1 MKKLIPAILFL
12 LLFMSA
18 GYAQNSVTGK
28 LNFPELFIISP
39 IATNNHP
46 DIIPVKKIELLS
58 APVNN
63 LNAILT
69 GLPIIKLKETVAGKP
84 VLFFT
89 RFSLNDMLENSI
101 NSMNDRLLNT
111 YDDHIQELFK
121 EAPSLV
127 TLKCTIS
134 L

>member
-1 MKKLIPAILFL
+1 M
-12 LLFMSA
+12 
-18 GYAQNSVTGK
+18 
-28 LNFPELFIISP
+28 NFPELFTISA
-39 IATNNHP
+39 IAKYSQP

-58 APVNN
+58 AQLNN
-63 LNAILT
+63 FNAILT
-69 GLPIIKLKETVAGKP
+69 GLPIIKLKETAAGKP
-84 VLFFT
+84 ILFFT

-134 L
+134 LKYKPLGTSFRK